1 MNVFAEELGLPVN
14 QLAACW
20 EIILSGQTRGVD
32 FAQNET
38 NDRSVELHHFGG
50 AGHRS
55 PGAFIA
61 NPSSDG
67 RQTEGRF
74 ILIGNG
80 KYYGGKITFFKNGNN
95 SDGLLDLLVFKN
107 QSYLDIIRYLQ
118 GVFLGNHVV
127 LA

>member
-38 NDRSVELHHFGG
+38 NDRSVELHHFSG

-61 NPSSDG
+61 NPSSRWPANRRTIYSH
-67 RQTEGRF
+67 RQR
-74 ILIGNG
+74 
-80 KYYGGKITFFKNGNN
+80 KIVRGENY
-95 SDGLLDLLVFKN
+95 VF
-107 QSYLDIIRYLQ
+107 
-118 GVFLGNHVV
+118 
-127 LA
+127 